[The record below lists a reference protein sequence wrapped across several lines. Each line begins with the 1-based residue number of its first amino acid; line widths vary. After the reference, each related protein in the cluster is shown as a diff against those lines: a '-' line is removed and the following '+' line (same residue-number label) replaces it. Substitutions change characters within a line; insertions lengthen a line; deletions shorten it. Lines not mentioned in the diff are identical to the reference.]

1 MEAAILL
8 ALQSMRVPG
17 ITELMAL
24 FSALGNMGFI
34 WIVIG
39 VVCLF
44 FAEKRPT
51 GICIFLTIAVVY
63 IVSEVILEPTIARV
77 RPCDASIG
85 VNAVIGVSHS
95 GYSFPSG
102 HTTISFAIAT
112 VICMMSDSH
121 KSKISAVLLA
131 IIIAFSRLY
140 LGVHYPT
147 DVLAGMLI
155 GIVLAVIVVA
165 LWRAFLGQ
173 LILNL
178 LNLGVGKLAGSDPK
192 RTSVSSGSIHKRS
205 ISAGEGSHSK
215 RGGASSGAIGDSSAG
230 SGFDGDHYGGADG
243 GGYGAD
249 YSGGYD
255 GSYGGSY
262 SGAGSDGANASYSS
276 AGSYG
281 ANYDATP
288 QDLSQEA
295 RNYDRRRYSSRL
307 SKTGAHSRKRRSRS
321 KKKGEQ

>member
-215 RGGASSGAIGDSSAG
+215 RGGA
-230 SGFDGDHYGGADG
+230 DG

>member
-1 MEAAILL
+1 MESAILL

-215 RGGASSGAIGDSSAG
+215 RGGA
-230 SGFDGDHYGGADG
+230 DG

-307 SKTGAHSRKRRSRS
+307 SKSGAHSRKRRSRS